1 MNNLRLPKTINRK
14 LNGLKELG
22 LDTNQKKA
30 KIKEEL
36 HIIGPMVIRSMSKA
50 IYSTEN
56 VGHYGL
62 AFNYYSHFTSPIRR
76 YADLL
81 IHRILEAR
89 INNKEYNDNSALEK
103 QCKHISKTE
112 KEAVEAERASTKYM
126 QVVFLKDKIGET
138 FLGKI
143 NGLTDWGFY
152 VELNDNKCEGLV
164 QINSLPNDHYYFDNK
179 QKKIIGH
186 KTQEA
191 FSIGQQVEVT
201 VKRTDLQKRQIDF
214 TLFK

>member
-1 MNNLRLPKTINRK
+1 M
-14 LNGLKELG
+14 E
-22 LDTNQKKA
+22 KA
-30 KIKEEL
+30 KEKDEL

-50 IYSTEN
+50 IYSIEN

-62 AFNYYSHFTSPIRR
+62 AFDYYTHFTSPIRR

-81 IHRILEAR
+81 IHRVLEDR
-89 INNKEYNDNSALEK
+89 LNNKDYKNNSSLEQ

-164 QINSLPNDHYYFDNK
+164 QINSLPNDHYHFD
-179 QKKIIGH
+179 QELKKIVGH
-186 KTQEA
+186 KTQES
-191 FSIGQQVEVT
+191 FSIGQQVKVV
-201 VKRTDLQKRQIDF
+201 VKRTDLQKRQRDF
-214 TLFK
+214 TLFE